1 MTPGISSK
9 RSGEFRRYEHQPS
22 SDHNESYSK
31 DNDRYGSS
39 ARDHRDDSKGTAL
52 FQQAPIPRK
61 ERSLSPFSKRLALTQ
76 AMNMGR

>member
-1 MTPGISSK
+1 MTPGLS
-9 RSGEFRRYEHQPS
+9 RLDD
-22 SDHNESYSK
+22 SDMRGGYRPPIDRGNSFLG

-39 ARDHRDDSKGTAL
+39 ARGRDGDSRSERPQPNAR
-52 FQQAPIPRK
+52 PPRN